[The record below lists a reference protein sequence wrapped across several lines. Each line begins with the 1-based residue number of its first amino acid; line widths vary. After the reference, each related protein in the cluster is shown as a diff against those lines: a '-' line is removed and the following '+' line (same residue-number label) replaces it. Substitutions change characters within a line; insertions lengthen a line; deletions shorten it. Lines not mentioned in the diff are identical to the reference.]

1 MRLFR
6 IPKLASVAF
15 PRRIWGFFLD
25 EKSVYLTFDDGPH
38 PDITPFV
45 LDTLKESGVKA
56 TFFCVGE
63 NVKRY
68 PEIFARIKAEG
79 HQVGNHTQQH
89 ENASK
94 TSPERYLESVTEA
107 DGLIQSRL
115 FRPPYGR
122 LSPRLA
128 RILAKDYKIV
138 MWTWLSY
145 DFDPKTCV
153 TEILFKAEKQIRG
166 GDIIVLHDNP
176 KIAEKQKELLPKL
189 LDLLQKRDFQFR
201 IIR

>member
-6 IPKLASVAF
+6 IPKLASVVY
-15 PRRIWGFFLD
+15 PGRIWGFFV
-25 EKSVYLTFDDGPH
+25 EQKAVYLTFDDGPH
-38 PDITPFV
+38 PDITPYV
-45 LDTLKESGVKA
+45 LDTLKEFGVKA

-63 NVKRY
+63 NVKHY

-79 HQVGNHTQQH
+79 HGVGNHTQKH

-94 TSPERYLESVTEA
+94 TNPARYLESVKEA
-107 DGLIQSRL
+107 HALIQSKL

-128 RILAKDYKIV
+128 RTLGADFKIV

-145 DFDPKTCV
+145 DFDTKVCV
-153 TEILFKAEKQIRG
+153 TEILFKAEKQIKA

-176 KIAEKQKELLPKL
+176 KIADKQKELLPKL
-189 LDLLQKRDFQFR
+189 LKLLREKKLDFEVVS
-201 IIR
+201 

>member
-1 MRLFR
+1 MS
-6 IPKLASVAF
+6 KNA
-15 PRRIWGFFLD
+15 
-25 EKSVYLTFDDGPH
+25 VYLTFDDGPH

-45 LDTLKESGVKA
+45 LDILKARGLKA

-63 NVKRY
+63 IVKRY
-68 PEIFARIKAEG
+68 PEIFARIQAEG
-79 HQVGNHTQQH
+79 HAVGNHTQKH

-94 TSPERYLESVTEA
+94 TSAERYLKSVAEA
-107 DGLIQSRL
+107 HSLVQSKL

-128 RILAKDYKIV
+128 RVLSKEYKLV
-138 MWTWLSY
+138 MWSWLSY

-153 TEILFKAEKQIRG
+153 TEILFKAEKQIRA
-166 GDIIVLHDNP
+166 GDILVLHDNP

-189 LDLLQKRDFQFR
+189 LDVLQAKKLGFEV
-201 IIR
+201 IV

>member
-1 MRLFR
+1 MD
-6 IPKLASVAF
+6 KKA
-15 PRRIWGFFLD
+15 
-25 EKSVYLTFDDGPH
+25 VYLTFDDGPH

-45 LDTLKESGVKA
+45 LDQLKAFGIRA

-68 PEIFARIKAEG
+68 PEIFARIQDEG
-79 HQVGNHTQQH
+79 HGVGNHTNRH

-94 TSPERYLESVTEA
+94 VTPARYLESVAEA
-107 DGLIQSRL
+107 HVLIRSRL

-128 RILAKDYKIV
+128 RILAQNYKIV

-153 TEILFKAEKQIRG
+153 TEILFKAEKQIRA

-189 LDLLQKRDFQFR
+189 LQLLREKGFEFQ
-201 IIR
+201 IIC